1 MEGRRSR
8 RPFAA
13 HRRDGRVPDA
23 ALQVRGRSYVLS
35 GERPIRGDMHLLI
48 FPVFRPLLRSEIP
61 SRRSILLPGIRAQQL
76 GPPVARP
83 CAGCISHFSTRGVRI
98 FLVSP
103 PLAGR
108 AYTCGAMMDIRIR
121 ASRTAVVRQDT
132 IYVCSRAG
140 NPPQSRPPL
149 GDGGTEHG
157 GLMVA
162 SDWHH
167 LRAATSDVMHQFWI
181 AMRRA
186 KELAPDVIAHL
197 RWAFADSSTDELFR
211 IRIEL
216 IASGSPESARVCET
230 RGALSMSEPPLSKFA
245 QQMAKPEHC
254 TRGRRW
260 PCRWRGHKVLP
271 LHLKGR

>member
-1 MEGRRSR
+1 MLFRS
-8 RPFAA
+8 
-13 HRRDGRVPDA
+13 
-23 ALQVRGRSYVLS
+23 
-35 GERPIRGDMHLLI
+35 
-48 FPVFRPLLRSEIP
+48 
-61 SRRSILLPGIRAQQL
+61 AQQL

-83 CAGCISHFSTRGVRI
+83 CVWCISHFSTRGVRI

-108 AYTCGAMMDIRIR
+108 AYTYGVMMDIRIR
-121 ASRTAVVRQDT
+121 ASRTAVVRLDT

-140 NPPQSRPPL
+140 IPPQSRPPL

-186 KELAPDVIAHL
+186 KELAPDVIAHP
-197 RWAFADSSTDELFR
+197 RWAFADSPTDELFR

-216 IASGSPESARVCET
+216 IAGSPGSARVCEA
-230 RGALSMSEPPLSKFA
+230 RGALSMSEPPLSKVA
-245 QQMAKPEHC
+245 QQMARSRTLCARLALALYIARPQGATSSSEGKIMADQKNSRGAIYRC
-254 TRGRRW
+254 TRAQD
-260 PCRWRGHKVLP
+260 
-271 LHLKGR
+271 